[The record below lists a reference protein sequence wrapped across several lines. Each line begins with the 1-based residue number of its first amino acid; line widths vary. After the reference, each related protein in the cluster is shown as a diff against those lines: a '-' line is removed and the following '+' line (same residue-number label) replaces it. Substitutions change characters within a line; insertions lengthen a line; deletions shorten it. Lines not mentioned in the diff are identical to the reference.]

1 MRTTFALA
9 LLAVIPAL
17 VASQEPPAKGTG
29 EKAEKLVV
37 PFELLDSRHM
47 AVQVK
52 LNGKGPYRLIF
63 DTGAPMNLV
72 SSRAAKESGMLDP
85 KKKGSTGLFGSMGQ
99 KKIQSLEIGGAK
111 VENTSGQVLDHPY
124 VEALGE
130 ALGPLD
136 GIVGFPFF
144 ARYKTTIDYQKKE
157 MTLVPNGYVPGDAM
171 EAMMAKMMAA
181 QNAGKDPRIVGPAA
195 LFGFAVDKPKG
206 DDDAGVAVVDVL
218 SDGAAAKAGLKA
230 GDRLLTLDGRWTDTV
245 GDTFQ
250 AASLVRVGRD
260 VVLVV
265 ERGGKEVRFT
275 VRPVRGV

>member
-9 LLAVIPAL
+9 LLAAAPVLA
-17 VASQEPPAKGTG
+17 ASQEPAPD
-29 EKAEKLVV
+29 KAPTKAAPLVV

-72 SSRAAKESGMLDP
+72 SSRAAKESGMLDA
-85 KKKGSTGLFGSMGQ
+85 KAKTVGLFGSMGQ
-99 KKIQSLEIGGAK
+99 KKVQVLEIGAAK
-111 VENTSGQVLDHPY
+111 VENTSAAVLDHPY

-144 ARYKTTIDYQKKE
+144 ARYKTTIDYKMKE
-157 MTLVPNGYVPGDAM
+157 LTLVPNGYVPGDAM
-171 EAMMAKMMAA
+171 EAMMSKMMAA
-181 QNAGKDPRIVGPAA
+181 QSAGKNPRVVGPAA
-195 LFGFAVDKPKG
+195 LFGFAVEKPKG
-206 DDDAGVAVVDVL
+206 DDALGVAVVEVL
-218 SDGAAAKAGLKA
+218 GDGAAAKAGLKA

-245 GDTFQ
+245 GDTFL

-260 VVLVV
+260 AVLAV
-265 ERGGKEVRFT
+265 ERGGKEIRLT

>member
-9 LLAVIPAL
+9 LLAAAPVLA
-17 VASQEPPAKGTG
+17 ASQEPAPD
-29 EKAEKLVV
+29 KAPKTAGPLVV

-72 SSRAAKESGMLDP
+72 SSRAAKESGMLDG
-85 KKKGSTGLFGSMGQ
+85 KAKGPVGLFGAMGQ
-99 KKIQSLEIGGAK
+99 KKVQTLEIGAAK
-111 VENTSGQVLDHPY
+111 VENTSAAVLDHPY
-124 VEALGE
+124 VEALAE

-144 ARYKTTIDYQKKE
+144 ARYKTTIDYKKKE
-157 MTLVPNGYVPGDAM
+157 LTLVPNGYVPGDAM
-171 EAMMAKMMAA
+171 EAMMSKMMAA
-181 QNAGKDPRIVGPAA
+181 QSAGKNPRIVGPAA
-195 LFGFAVDKPKG
+195 LFGFAVEKPKG
-206 DDDAGVAVVDVL
+206 DDGPGVAVVEVL
-218 SDGAAAKAGLKA
+218 GDGAAAKAGLKA

-245 GDTFQ
+245 GDTFL

-260 VVLVV
+260 AVLVV
-265 ERGGKEVRFT
+265 ERGGKEVRLT

>member
-1 MRTTFALA
+1 MRRTFAIV
-9 LLAVIPAL
+9 LLAAVPVLA
-17 VASQEPPAKGTG
+17 ASQEPAA
-29 EKAEKLVV
+29 EKKAVEKLVV

-72 SSRAAKESGMLDP
+72 SSRAAKASGMLDA
-85 KKKGSTGLFGSMGQ
+85 KAKGPTGLFGSMGL
-99 KKIQSLEIGGAK
+99 KKIETLEIGAAK
-111 VENTSGQVLDHPY
+111 VENTNAQVLDHPY
-124 VEALGE
+124 VDALGE
-130 ALGPLD
+130 ILGPLD

-171 EAMMAKMMAA
+171 EALMAKMMAA
-181 QNAGKDPRIVGPAA
+181 QSAGKDARIVGPAA
-195 LFGFAVDKPKG
+195 VFGFAVEKPKG
-206 DDDAGVAVVDVL
+206 DDAPGVAVVEVL
-218 SDGAAAKAGLKA
+218 GDGAAAKAGLKA

-245 GDTFQ
+245 GDTFL

-260 VVLVV
+260 AVLMV
-265 ERGGKEVRFT
+265 ERGGKELRLT

>member
-1 MRTTFALA
+1 MRTAFALA
-9 LLAVIPAL
+9 LLAGLPAL
-17 VASQEPPAKGTG
+17 VASQEPAG
-29 EKAEKLVV
+29 EKKAAKAEKLVV

-85 KKKGSTGLFGSMGQ
+85 KAKGPKGLFGSMGQ
-99 KKIQSLEIGGAK
+99 KKIDTLEIGAARL
-111 VENTSGQVLDHPY
+111 ENTSAQVLDHPY

-130 ALGPLD
+130 AVGGLD

-157 MTLVPNGYVPGDAM
+157 LTLVPNGYVPGDAM

-181 QNAGKDPRIVGPAA
+181 QNAGKEPRIVGPAG
-195 LFGFAVDKPKG
+195 LWGFAVEKPAG
-206 DDDAGVAVVDVL
+206 DDAPGVAVLDVL
-218 SDGAAAKAGLKA
+218 ADGAAAKAGLKA

-245 GDTFQ
+245 PDTFL
-250 AASLVRVGRD
+250 AASLVRLGRD
-260 VVLVV
+260 AVLVV
-265 ERGGKEVRFT
+265 KRGDKEVRLT